1 MPAITYSWMTLL
13 AYNQIQAI
21 YSKYTVELD
30 KYMVDNKSGDPFPI
44 LADLHGIISGF
55 KALSTWDGEKYSEI
69 LKQACGGHGF
79 MHISGL
85 SRIHTDFGFG
95 F

>member
-1 MPAITYSWMTLL
+1 MTLL

-21 YSKYTVELD
+21 YSKYNDELA
-30 KYMVDNKSGDPFPI
+30 KYSVDNKSGDPFPI
-44 LADLHGIISGF
+44 LADLHGLIAGF
-55 KALSTWDGEKYSEI
+55 KALSTWDAEKYSEI